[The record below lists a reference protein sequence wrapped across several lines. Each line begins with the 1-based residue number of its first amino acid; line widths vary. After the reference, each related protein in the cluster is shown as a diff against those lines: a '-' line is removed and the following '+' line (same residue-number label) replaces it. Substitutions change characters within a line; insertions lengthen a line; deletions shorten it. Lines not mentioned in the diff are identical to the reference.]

1 MLTVRCHVRTT
12 WSENARRH
20 TRQGTGRV
28 ADTQGPA
35 CFKKGD
41 INGQLMPVDLA
52 HMRIG
57 VLEQDA
63 LASIV
68 HALAR
73 SKVRGFRRGRE
84 ISEVCLHKPEREKC
98 DVHIVLTLSKNKV
111 FESA

>member
-1 MLTVRCHVRTT
+1 MLTVRCHIRTS

-57 VLEQDA
+57 VLEEDA

-73 SKVRGFRRGRE
+73 SKVRGFRHGRE
-84 ISEVCLHKPEREKC
+84 VSEVCLHEPEREKS
-98 DVHIVLTLSKNKV
+98 DVHIILALSKNKV
-111 FESA
+111 LEGA

>member
-1 MLTVRCHVRTT
+1 MLAVRCHIRTS

-28 ADTQGPA
+28 ADAQGLA
-35 CFKKGD
+35 SFKKGD

-57 VLEQDA
+57 VLEEDA

-73 SKVRGFRRGRE
+73 SKVRGFRHGRE
-84 ISEVCLHKPEREKC
+84 VSEVCLHEPERKKG
-98 DVHIVLTLSKNKV
+98 DVHIIFTLAKNKV
-111 FESA
+111 LEGA

>member
-1 MLTVRCHVRTT
+1 MLTVRCHVRTS

-28 ADTQGPA
+28 ADTQGPT
-35 CFKKGD
+35 CLEKGD
-41 INGQLMPVDLA
+41 VDGQLVPVDLT
-52 HMRIG
+52 HMWIG

-73 SKVRGFRRGRE
+73 SKVRGFRHGRE
-84 ISEVCLHKPEREKC
+84 VSEVCLHEPEREKS
-98 DVHIVLTLSKNKV
+98 DVHIILALSKNKV
-111 FESA
+111 LEGA